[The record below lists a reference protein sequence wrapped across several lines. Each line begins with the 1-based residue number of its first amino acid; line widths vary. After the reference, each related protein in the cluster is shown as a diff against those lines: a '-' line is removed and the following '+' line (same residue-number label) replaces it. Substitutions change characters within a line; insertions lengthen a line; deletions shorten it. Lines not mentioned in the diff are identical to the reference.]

1 MMHRTLL
8 ILISFLCFSCIST
21 NPFKQ
26 NSQGEMLNAFIHSLI
41 KEYDLNIN
49 LGIKIVSLNN
59 GNTLYELNSEKLMI
73 PASNIKLFTSAASLH
88 YLDKKHVFKT
98 AILEKGNNII
108 LVGGADP
115 ELSLDVIDSLS
126 NLISKRMNLIDTLFI
141 DKGLFDDLYYGE
153 GWMWDE
159 GSEKYSAPISAI
171 TLNNNCI
178 DFEYSPNDLG
188 LPAKINLFPDTEYI
202 SIINNSITVDD
213 TINYKKL
220 KIERDWVGQTND
232 YLITGEILQWSEKD
246 TIKKNIAEP
255 SLFVG
260 TVFKELLESQGTTI
274 NELYDTDDI
283 YSNDTV
289 LVHYSRPLYKQIEDM
304 MHNSKN
310 LTSESLIKYI
320 GITDSTKGTW
330 ENGIH
335 KIKTYLFDEVN
346 IDTSALRIAD
356 GSGLSRYNLL
366 TADQIVKLLVHMHDE
381 NNDNIFV
388 ETLPHGNERDSR
400 LEGRLLEAQNK
411 IYAKT
416 GSISGVSCLSGY
428 AFSSTH
434 GPLAFSIMINGFVGS
449 IKPYRDFQDEVCNWL
464 VKN

>member
-1 MMHRTLL
+1 M
-8 ILISFLCFSCIST
+8 
-21 NPFKQ
+21 
-26 NSQGEMLNAFIHSLI
+26 
-41 KEYDLNIN
+41 
-49 LGIKIVSLNN
+49 
-59 GNTLYELNSEKLMI
+59 
-73 PASNIKLFTSAASLH
+73 
-88 YLDKKHVFKT
+88 
-98 AILEKGNNII
+98 
-108 LVGGADP
+108 
-115 ELSLDVIDSLS
+115 
-126 NLISKRMNLIDTLFI
+126 
-141 DKGLFDDLYYGE
+141 
-153 GWMWDE
+153 
-159 GSEKYSAPISAI
+159 
-171 TLNNNCI
+171 
-178 DFEYSPNDLG
+178 
-188 LPAKINLFPDTEYI
+188 
-202 SIINNSITVDD
+202 
-213 TINYKKL
+213 
-220 KIERDWVGQTND
+220 
-232 YLITGEILQWSEKD
+232 ITGEILQWSEKD

-283 YSNDTV
+283 HSNDTV

-320 GITDSTKGTW
+320 GITDSTNGTW

-335 KIKTYLFDEVN
+335 KIKMYLFDEVN

-366 TADQIVKLLVHMHDE
+366 TADQIVKLLVHMHG
-381 NNDNIFV
+381 DNIFV

>member
-1 MMHRTLL
+1 
-8 ILISFLCFSCIST
+8 
-21 NPFKQ
+21 
-26 NSQGEMLNAFIHSLI
+26 
-41 KEYDLNIN
+41 
-49 LGIKIVSLNN
+49 
-59 GNTLYELNSEKLMI
+59 
-73 PASNIKLFTSAASLH
+73 
-88 YLDKKHVFKT
+88 
-98 AILEKGNNII
+98 
-108 LVGGADP
+108 
-115 ELSLDVIDSLS
+115 
-126 NLISKRMNLIDTLFI
+126 MNLIDTLFI

-274 NELYDTDDI
+274 NELYAADDI
-283 YSNDTV
+283 HSNDTV

-366 TADQIVKLLVHMHDE
+366 TTDQIVKLLVHMHSE

-400 LEGRLLEAQNK
+400 LEGRLLEAQDK

-428 AFSSTH
+428 AFSSTQ